1 MPIPSDGQA
10 VVLAVVVTY
19 RPDVAATSRLLGS
32 LAAQVQGLVVVD
44 NGSDPDVRA
53 RLAEAVELV
62 GGALVAL
69 PENLG
74 IGAAQNVGTEHA
86 RQAGATHVLFS
97 DQDSLPA
104 PDMVAQLWAGFERA
118 AAQGVRTG
126 AVGPLPVDDRDETAT
141 LLFEPRRWGP
151 RRAPVPDD
159 PSALVPVA
167 FLLASGCLVPLEV
180 LDEVGPMRADW
191 FIDHVDL
198 EWGLRARRAGYA
210 LFGVVGARLGH
221 QLGDR
226 LAKVPGRRREVHI
239 HSPLRNYYMARNTLL
254 LVRSGLMPVAWR
266 VGYVAWIV
274 KYSAYYVLAVAP
286 RGRRVRELS
295 AGLRDGV
302 LGRAGRRRSS

>member
-1 MPIPSDGQA
+1 MPLSSAGPA
-10 VVLAVVVTY
+10 RVVAVVVTY
-19 RPDVAATSRLLGS
+19 RPDVPATARLLGS
-32 LAAQVQGLVVVD
+32 LAAQVHGLVVVD
-44 NGSDPDVRA
+44 NGSDPQVRA
-53 RLAEAVELV
+53 QLAVAVDEL
-62 GGALVAL
+62 GGTLVAL

-86 RQAGATHVLFS
+86 RAAGATHVLFS

-104 PDMVAQLWAGFERA
+104 PDMVAQLQAGFRRA
-118 AAQGVRTG
+118 QARGVRTG

-141 LLFEPRRWGP
+141 LLFEPQRWGP
-151 RRAPVPDD
+151 RRAPVPED
-159 PSALVPVA
+159 PDALVPVA

-180 LDEVGPMRADW
+180 LDDVGPMRADW

-198 EWGLRARRAGYA
+198 EWGLRARRAGYE

-226 LAKVPGRRREVHI
+226 LARVPGRRREVHI

-254 LVRSGLMPVAWR
+254 LVRSGLMPWAWQ

-274 KYSAYYVLAVAP
+274 KYSAYYVLAVSP
-286 RGRRVRELS
+286 RAARLRQLG

-302 LGRAGRRRSS
+302 LGRTGRR

>member
-1 MPIPSDGQA
+1 MTSAPDGPVR
-10 VVLAVVVTY
+10 VVAVVVTY
-19 RPDVAATSRLLGS
+19 APDVPTTAGLLTA
-32 LAAQVQGLVVVD
+32 LAAQVDEVVVVD
-44 NGSDPDVRA
+44 NGSDPAVRDG
-53 RLAEAVELV
+53 LAAHVERD
-62 GGALVAL
+62 GGLFVAL
-69 PENLG
+69 PENVG
-74 IGAAQNVGTEHA
+74 IGGAQNVGSDRA
-86 RQAGATHVLFS
+86 REAGATHVLFS

-104 PDMVAQLWAGFERA
+104 PDMVAQLLAGLARA
-118 AAQGVRTG
+118 RARGDRTG

-159 PSALVPVA
+159 PEALVPVA
-167 FLLASGCLVPLEV
+167 FLLASGCLVPVEV
-180 LDEVGPMRADW
+180 LDEVGPMRAEW

-198 EWGLRARRAGYA
+198 EWGLRVRRAGYA

-226 LAKVPGRRREVHI
+226 LARVPGRTREVHI

-254 LVRSGLMPVAWR
+254 LVRSGLMPWAWR

-274 KYSAYYVLAVAP
+274 KYSAYYVLAVSP
-286 RGRRVRELS
+286 RGSRLRQLV

-302 LGRAGRRRSS
+302 LGRTGRRR

>member
-1 MPIPSDGQA
+1 MPAPSA
-10 VVLAVVVTY
+10 VATRVVAVVVTY
-19 RPDVAATSRLLGS
+19 RPDVPATATLLRS
-32 LAAQVQGLVVVD
+32 LAAQVHGVVVVD
-44 NGSDPDVRA
+44 NGSDPHVRDS
-53 RLAEAVELV
+53 LALAVEDV
-62 GGALVAL
+62 GGTLVAL

-74 IGAAQNVGTEHA
+74 IGAAQNVGTERA
-86 RQAGATHVLFS
+86 RDAGATHVLFS

-104 PDMVAQLWAGFERA
+104 PDMVAQLLAGADRA
-118 AAQGVRTG
+118 AARGVRTG

-159 PSALVPVA
+159 PAALVPVA

-180 LDEVGPMRADW
+180 LDDVGDMRADW

-226 LAKVPGRRREVHI
+226 LARVPGRRREVHI

-254 LVRSGLMPVAWR
+254 LVRSGLMPWAWR

-274 KYSAYYVLAVAP
+274 KYSAYYVLAVSP
-286 RGRRVRELS
+286 RGARVRQLG
-295 AGLRDGV
+295 AGLRDGL
-302 LGRAGRRRSS
+302 LGRTGRRR